1 MKRLK
6 YFVVAFMAIALFAC
20 NNDDAA
26 TTQTNQSRQKAQDA
40 INAATVADFP
50 GLSLTVYSPGENY
63 TLVSGKAKL
72 PGTAMAATSL
82 NYMQSIAKTF
92 TAVAILKLKEQGQV
106 NLDATIS
113 TYLPGSIISQLA
125 NGNIITVKQILNMTS
140 GLPDYLQNPD
150 FFADIQ
156 TSPLPM
162 SSNQILGYV
171 YNQPAHF
178 APGTSAEYCNTN
190 YHLLALIIDAVT
202 GAPHTTYIKNNI
214 IAANGLA
221 NTYYLPGSTLN
232 VAPAG
237 TTASYTTDDAGFND
251 ISEFQFGVVKS
262 LIGDDGIVASTQDIA
277 TFYKKLLQDK
287 TVLTPA
293 SLNLM
298 TTPVLSDGQPFYG
311 MGLTYYNTPGG
322 TSGIGHPGSGAGAA
336 AEAYYFADKNTTIV
350 LATNVGTLLD
360 SEKEAKFAVLLK
372 KLCAIVIDGQ

>member
-1 MKRLK
+1 MKRVK
-6 YFVVAFMAIALFAC
+6 YFLAAFIVALLFAC
-20 NNDDAA
+20 NNDDATA
-26 TTQTNQSRQKAQDA
+26 QTDLVKQKAQDA
-40 INAATVADFP
+40 ITAATIADFP

-82 NYMQSIAKTF
+82 HYMQSIAKTF
-92 TAVAILKLKEQGQV
+92 TAVAILKLKEQGQI
-106 NLDATIS
+106 NLDAAIS
-113 TYLPGSIISQLA
+113 AYLPNTITSQLS
-125 NGNIITVKQILNMTS
+125 NGNTITVKQLLNMTS

-150 FFADIQ
+150 FFTDIQ

-162 SSNQILGYV
+162 PSSQILGYV
-171 YNQPAHF
+171 YNKPANF
-178 APGTSAEYCNTN
+178 APGTSVEYCNTN

-202 GAPHTTYIKNNI
+202 GAPHTTYITNNI

-232 VAPAG
+232 VALAG
-237 TTASYTTDDAGFND
+237 TTASYATDDTGFID

-262 LIGDDGIVASTQDIA
+262 FIGDDGIVASTQDIA

-287 TVLTPA
+287 TVLSPA
-293 SLNLM
+293 TLSLM
-298 TTPVLSDGQPFYG
+298 TTPVLSDGQPYYG
-311 MGLTYYNTPGG
+311 MGLTYYQTPGG
-322 TSGIGHPGSGAGAA
+322 TTGIGHPGSGAGAA

-360 SEKEAKFAVLLK
+360 SEKEEKFAVLLK
-372 KLCAIVIDGQ
+372 KLSAIIIDGQ